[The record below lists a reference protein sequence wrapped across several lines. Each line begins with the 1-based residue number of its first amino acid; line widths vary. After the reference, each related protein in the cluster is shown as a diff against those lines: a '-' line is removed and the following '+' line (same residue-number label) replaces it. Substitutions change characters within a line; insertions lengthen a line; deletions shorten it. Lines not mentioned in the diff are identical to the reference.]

1 MSNNSNKRA
10 PTTATQRLKQ
20 DYLRI
25 KKDPVPYICAEPLPS
40 NILEWHYV
48 VRGPEMTP
56 YEGGY
61 YHGKLIFP
69 REFPFKPPSIY
80 MITPNGRFKCNTRLC
95 LSITDFHPDT
105 WNPAWSVSTILTG
118 LLSFMVEKGPT
129 LGSIETS
136 EFTKR
141 QLAAQ
146 SLAFNLKDKVFC
158 ELFPEVVEEIK
169 QKQKA
174 QEELSNRPPS
184 LPLPDVVPDGEAHY
198 GQNGIPLLNGHV
210 PLAPANHPGLQQAN
224 RNHGLLGGALANL
237 FVIVGF
243 AAFAYTVKPH
253 CKRNPMR
260 FSKCFW
266 VLLKLLVFLW
276 VCHEMAKRS
285 RLDPGWGTWGSLQKA
300 TGVAKAE
307 HLAEL
312 RCFRLLQKSSGC
324 SNLGFQFPSILKG
337 KDEDLSLRKGKH
349 HP

>member
-1 MSNNSNKRA
+1 MSSTSNKRA

-136 EFTKR
+136 DFTKR

-158 ELFPEVVEEIK
+158 ELFPEVVEVRKMEM
-169 QKQKA
+169 
-174 QEELSNRPPS
+174 
-184 LPLPDVVPDGEAHY
+184 
-198 GQNGIPLLNGHV
+198 
-210 PLAPANHPGLQQAN
+210 
-224 RNHGLLGGALANL
+224 
-237 FVIVGF
+237 GF
-243 AAFAYTVKPH
+243 AFPCVKAL
-253 CKRNPMR
+253 R
-260 FSKCFW
+260 FTIC
-266 VLLKLLVFLW
+266 VLKLLSP
-276 VCHEMAKRS
+276 RS
-285 RLDPGWGTWGSLQKA
+285 PEAGEAEGLGPGGWPADSCAGGLGLSHRGVELVGLSSHLGGLGIAGRHSHCRVGLECSLVLA
-300 TGVAKAE
+300 SVAQP
-307 HLAEL
+307 
-312 RCFRLLQKSSGC
+312 CSGLPEC
-324 SNLGFQFPSILKG
+324 RDQGAQG
-337 KDEDLSLRKGKH
+337 Q
-349 HP
+349 

>member
-48 VRGPEMTP
+48 VRGPEKTP
-56 YEGGY
+56 YEGGL
-61 YHGKLIFP
+61 YHGKLVFP

-136 EFTKR
+136 EYT
-141 QLAAQ
+141 
-146 SLAFNLKDKVFC
+146 
-158 ELFPEVVEEIK
+158 EIK
-169 QKQKA
+169 EKQRA
-174 QEELSNRPPS
+174 QEELSNRAQA
-184 LPLPDVVPDGEAHY
+184 LPLPDVIPDGEVH
-198 GQNGIPLLNGHV
+198 QNGMPLLNGHAV
-210 PLAPANHPGLQQAN
+210 LPAANHQGLQQAN

-243 AAFAYTVKPH
+243 AAFAYTVKY
-253 CKRNPMR
+253 
-260 FSKCFW
+260 
-266 VLLKLLVFLW
+266 VL
-276 VCHEMAKRS
+276 RS
-285 RLDPGWGTWGSLQKA
+285 IAQ
-300 TGVAKAE
+300 E
-307 HLAEL
+307 
-312 RCFRLLQKSSGC
+312 
-324 SNLGFQFPSILKG
+324 
-337 KDEDLSLRKGKH
+337 
-349 HP
+349 